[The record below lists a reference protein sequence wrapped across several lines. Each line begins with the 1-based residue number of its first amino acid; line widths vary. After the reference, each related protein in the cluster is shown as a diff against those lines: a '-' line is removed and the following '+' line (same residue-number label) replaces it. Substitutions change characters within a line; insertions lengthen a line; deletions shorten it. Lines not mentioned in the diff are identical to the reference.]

1 MVVIKMLLS
10 SDPLLDCSP
19 KGIIQTAGKGGHTK
33 ALTVALFIILKSQE
47 PVKYPLM
54 GEYSRS

>member
-1 MVVIKMLLS
+1 MLLS